1 MSERASGNLSGLK
14 PSELRALERLFRRRA
29 PRGSIAG
36 HELIHELAERTR
48 ALGRRVGVLINR
60 SGLVTHVQVGDA
72 KQLPL
77 PDLASKRRGAGRLR
91 GLRWIATALRG
102 DGPHRDD
109 LNALVRAR
117 LDLLLW
123 VRASGDEPLVAR
135 EVTLVPAEALE
146 GSVVVGPPLAPQ
158 QLADDFAERVA
169 ELEAAFGDAVGAG
182 QRTEGERS
190 ALLAVVGERDLEEA
204 RAELRSLATAAGFAV
219 RGEVL
224 QRRER
229 PNPRTLLG
237 RGKVADLCALA
248 LSTGAEVVIVN
259 TELAPRQ
266 QAALEDALALGVLD
280 RTKLI
285 LDVFAQRARTHAG
298 KLQVEV
304 AQLRYSLPRLVGRG
318 GDFSR
323 VGGGKGAGFGRT
335 KGAGETKLEVDR
347 RRVRRRIHSL
357 EQELAKV
364 RRQGDL
370 RRRRR
375 AKNAL
380 PLVALVGYTNV
391 GKSTLFNRLTDAG
404 VRAADML
411 FASLD
416 PTVRARRLPSGR
428 RALFAD
434 SVGFVRD
441 LPANLLEAFRATLDE
456 IGSADLLL
464 HVADASDPHVFER
477 VEAVRTLLG
486 GLGHVGVPE
495 LLVCNKQDLLSDPGA
510 FLPLARTLAPEPVLM
525 SATEG
530 GLDALL
536 ARIDAEL
543 ERCAPEVDMTVS
555 EDLVSED
562 GLQ

>member
-1 MSERASGNLSGLK
+1 MPEHASGQTSGLK
-14 PSELRALERLFRRRA
+14 PSDLRAVERLFRRRVPPA
-29 PRGSIAG
+29 AVATP
-36 HELIHELAERTR
+36 ELIVELAERSQ
-48 ALGRRVGVLINR
+48 ALGRRIGVLVNR

-72 KQLPL
+72 KTLELPAL
-77 PDLASKRRGAGRLR
+77 SSKRRGPGRLK
-91 GLRWIATALRG
+91 GLRWIATSLRG
-102 DGPHRDD
+102 DGPNRDD

-123 VRASGDEPLVAR
+123 VGLEPELRVR
-135 EVTLVPAEALE
+135 EVTLVPAA
-146 GSVVVGPPLAPQ
+146 VVDETVVQGEPQ
-158 QLADDFAERVA
+158 DPHRLPQDFPQRIA
-169 ELEAAFGDAVGAG
+169 ELEAAFGASVAG
-182 QRTEGERS
+182 QRTQGDRS
-190 ALLAVVGERDLEEA
+190 ALLAVVGSGDLEEA
-204 RAELRSLATAAGFAV
+204 RAELAALASAAGYGV
-219 RGEVL
+219 RGELV

-229 PNPRTLLG
+229 PNPKTLLG

-248 LSTGAEVVIVN
+248 LSTGAEVVIVSH
-259 TELAPRQ
+259 ELAPRQ
-266 QAALEDALALGVLD
+266 QAALEDLLDLEVLD

-304 AQLRYSLPRLVGRG
+304 AQLRYRLPRLVGRG

-347 RRVRRRIHSL
+347 RTIRRRIHAL
-357 EQELAKV
+357 EQQLSRV
-364 RRQGDL
+364 RQQGDL

-380 PLVALVGYTNV
+380 PQVALVGYTNV

-404 VRAADML
+404 VQAEDML

-428 RALFAD
+428 RVLFAD

-456 IGSADLLL
+456 IGTADLLL
-464 HVADASDPHVFER
+464 HVADASDAHVFER
-477 VEAVRTLLG
+477 VEAVRTLLA

-495 LLVCNKQDLLSDPGA
+495 VLVCNKTDLLEDPAA
-510 FLPLARTLAPEPVLM
+510 FAPLARTLGREPLLL
-525 SATEG
+525 SAREG
-530 GLDALL
+530 SLDPLL
-536 ARIDAEL
+536 ARLDEEL
-543 ERCAPEVDMTVS
+543 EAIAPEAEVVAS

-562 GLQ
+562 GLE